1 MPSPLR
7 ILLASCA
14 GVFLAL
20 VFSIGWQEE
29 RTNAIQPVPFVQSQV
44 RASIA
49 LQSTTD
55 VLVTLREP
63 TSIAGLSPA
72 SPGAKW
78 VMALRQNLVL
88 AGLAEDEFITTRRYE
103 SLPIL
108 AGEVNAAGLAK
119 LTADPNVASVTI
131 DGVGSIATGQTL
143 PIIHAPEVHAN
154 GFTGEGVVVA
164 VLDTGADVDHPDL
177 ADDILYQ
184 ECFLRGDACD
194 GSPNPGD
201 DDHGHGTNV
210 TGIITSGG
218 IVAPLGVAPD
228 AKIAVYKVLDGDGFG
243 FFSDWIAA
251 LDDIIANHP
260 EVDVVNMS
268 LQSRE
273 SCPSPA
279 LTLAISTLRDEGVAT
294 FIASGNH
301 GNKNGL
307 LVPSCVA
314 EAISVGATY
323 DGNIGSINGWKSDC
337 SDPTTATDQVA
348 CWSDSSNSLDLL
360 APGARVTS
368 TGMGGVTSGYMGTS
382 QASPHAAGVAALLLQ
397 AFPDLSVNELE
408 ARMKATG
415 TLLTDDL
422 DDSDPS
428 TNRTTPR
435 VDARVA
441 LLSPNEDTDGDGC
454 TNGEEF
460 GGDPRLGGQRNPLNP
475 WDFHDVNGDG
485 IITLFDDI
493 LAVINGFGTA
503 GNDPLLDRSPAP
515 AAGQPW
521 QQGPPDGTI
530 DTANDIL
537 GIASQFGHRC
547 VGVP

>member
-7 ILLASCA
+7 FLLTSCA
-14 GVFLAL
+14 GLSLAL
-20 VFSIGWQEE
+20 LFSFGWQEE
-29 RTNAIQPVPFVQSQV
+29 RTDAGQIVPFVQSEV

-55 VLVTLREP
+55 VLVTLRGP

-78 VMALRQNLVL
+78 VMALRQNIVL

-108 AGEVNAAGLAK
+108 AGQVNASGLAK
-119 LTADPNVASVTI
+119 LDAHPNVESVTI
-131 DGVGSIATGQTL
+131 DGIGSIATGETL
-143 PIIHAPEVHAN
+143 PIIHAPEVHDN

-164 VLDTGADVDHPDL
+164 VLDTGVDIDHPDL
-177 ADDILYQ
+177 ADDILY
-184 ECFLRGDACD
+184 EACFVQGEDCRGEH
-194 GSPNPGD
+194 PGED
-201 DDHGHGTNV
+201 EHGHGTNV
-210 TGIITSGG
+210 AGIITSDGT
-218 IVAPLGVAPD
+218 IAPLGVAPD
-228 AKIAVYKVLDGDGFG
+228 AKIAVYRVLTSSGFG
-243 FFSDWIAA
+243 RFSDWIAA
-251 LDDIIANHP
+251 LDDILANHT
-260 EVDVVNMS
+260 EVNVVNMS

-273 SCPSPA
+273 GCPSLA

-294 FIASGNH
+294 FVASGNH

-323 DGNIGSINGWKSDC
+323 DGNIGSISGWKSDC
-337 SDPTTATDQVA
+337 TDQTTAVDQVT
-348 CWSDSSNSLDLL
+348 CWSDSDNSLDLL

-368 TGMGGVTSGYMGTS
+368 TGMGGGTITFLGTS
-382 QASPHAAGVAALLLQ
+382 QASPHAAGVAALLFQ

-408 ARMKATG
+408 ARMKSAG

-422 DDSDPS
+422 DDNDPS

-441 LLSPNEDTDGDGC
+441 LLNPNEDTDGDGC

-460 GGDPRLGGQRNPLNP
+460 GGDPRFGGQRNPLNP

-493 LAVINGFGTA
+493 LAVINGIGTG

-515 AAGQPW
+515 PAGQPW

-530 DTANDIL
+530 DVANDIL

-547 VGVP
+547 VGAP